1 MRAIRWCLV
10 GAVLAVAV
18 CSVLGPGAGAASA
31 GTLPEG
37 QLWAERPRLP
47 WDEQPVSKGEWARCL
62 DAKFDLSRR
71 GKVGET
77 RRYRIHRE
85 NVMYDS
91 IGHPAN
97 RMVADGTVERV
108 LLREAE
114 PGWWT
119 ERFTWTQFAAQQGQ
133 GPTEAPTP
141 EEVPGAAGL
150 SYEFSP
156 KSFDYVNIPAD
167 FSGIQNPMA
176 AYLIKVMGMDFSG
189 FDALANTL
197 RIAFRDRVQ
206 IGMTKIEP
214 RWQQGAD
221 ITQATSKD
229 TAGRYRLGEMT
240 VSVMGITRRNGE
252 PCALIWFGAEGN
264 DVSHDFSA
272 GPMAMN
278 FHGTEHFWGE
288 LAVSLKDG
296 HVVGGELRGPLPWVM
311 KMGMNGE
318 EPKQM
323 PVAGVIQQVSLWE
336 IPVETAK

>member
-10 GAVLAVAV
+10 GAVLVVAV
-18 CSVLGPGAGAASA
+18 GSALGSWPGAASA

-47 WDEQPVSKGEWARCL
+47 WDEQPVSKGDWAKCL
-62 DAKFDLSRR
+62 DAKLDLTRR

-85 NVMYDS
+85 NVMYDP
-91 IGHPAN
+91 IGRPAN
-97 RMVADGTVERV
+97 RMVADGTIERV
-108 LLREAE
+108 LLRETE

-119 ERFTWTQFAAQQGQ
+119 ERFTWTRFSAGQGQ
-133 GPTEAPTP
+133 GPTDVPALQEI
-141 EEVPGAAGL
+141 PGATGL

-156 KSFDYVNIPAD
+156 KTFDYVNIPAD
-167 FSGIQNPMA
+167 FSGIQDPIA
-176 AYLIKVMGMDFSG
+176 AYLIKVIAMDFSG
-189 FDALANTL
+189 FDALANT
-197 RIAFRDRVQ
+197 FRTASGEPVQ
-206 IGMTKIEP
+206 IGMAKVEP
-214 RWQQGAD
+214 RWEQSTD

-240 VSVMGITRRNGE
+240 VSVMGVTRRNGE

-264 DVSHDFSA
+264 DVSHDLSA

-288 LAVSLKDG
+288 MAVSLRDG
-296 HVVGGELRGPLPWVM
+296 HIVGGELRGPLPWVM

-323 PVAGVIQQVSLWE
+323 PIAGVIQQVSLWE
-336 IPVETAK
+336 IPAETTK

>member
-1 MRAIRWCLV
+1 MRANRWSSV
-10 GAVLAVAV
+10 GAVLAVVV
-18 CSVLGPGAGAASA
+18 CSMLGPRAGAASA
-31 GTLPEG
+31 GALPEG

-47 WDEQPVSKGEWARCL
+47 WDEEAVTKGQWAKCL
-62 DAKFDLSRR
+62 DAKLDLSRR

-85 NVMYDS
+85 NMMYDP
-91 IGHPAN
+91 IGRPAS
-97 RMVADGTVERV
+97 RMVADGTIERV
-108 LLREAE
+108 LLRETE
-114 PGWWT
+114 PGRWT
-119 ERFTWTQFAAQQGQ
+119 ERFTWTQFAAGQGQ
-133 GPTEAPTP
+133 GPTEAPVP
-141 EEVPGAAGL
+141 QEVAGAAQL

-156 KSFDYVNIPAD
+156 KTFGYVNIPAD
-167 FSGIQNPMA
+167 FSGIQDPVA
-176 AYLIKVMGMDFSG
+176 AYLIKVVAMDLSG

-197 RIAFRDRVQ
+197 RTAPDEPVQ
-206 IGMTKIEP
+206 IGMTKVEP
-214 RWQQGAD
+214 RWQQGID

-272 GPMAMN
+272 GPMAMS

-288 LAVSLKDG
+288 MAVSLEDG
-296 HVVGGELRGPLPWVM
+296 HIVGGELRGPLPWVM

-336 IPVETAK
+336 IPAEAAK